1 MLATRVIT
9 AVVALVVL
17 LAMLFLAS
25 RTVWA
30 LFALAIALVACWEWS
45 RMCGLGPSGRN
56 VFLALS
62 AAIGAVPWLVYVA
75 GAPSDF
81 ARLALAV
88 LSLAALFWIA
98 VAPLWIVRLLRPPP
112 VVRALAGWVVFWPAW
127 FAFVVLRE
135 SGPWLLLAAA
145 ALVWVADI
153 AAYFVGRR
161 FGRHK
166 LAPTVSPGKTWEGF
180 VGALAGVA
188 LYGIVLAAI
197 ARDLPQ
203 PFLEVFEPALGL
215 PAIVAMVVLAML
227 SVVGDLFE
235 SWMKRGAGMKDSSAL
250 LPGHGGLVDRIDS
263 LTSTLPIVALALL
276 VWR

>member
-25 RTVWA
+25 RAVWA

-45 RMCGLGPSGRN
+45 RMCGLGPSGRSA
-56 VFLALS
+56 FLAIS
-62 AAIGAVPWLVYVA
+62 AAIGAALWLVYVA
-75 GAPSDF
+75 GAPSAF
-81 ARLALAV
+81 ARLSLAV
-88 LSLAALFWIA
+88 FSLAALFWIA

-166 LAPTVSPGKTWEGF
+166 LAPTVSPGKTWEGL

-197 ARDLPQ
+197 ARGLPE
-203 PFLEVFEPALGL
+203 PFLEVFEPAFGV

-276 VWR
+276 FWR